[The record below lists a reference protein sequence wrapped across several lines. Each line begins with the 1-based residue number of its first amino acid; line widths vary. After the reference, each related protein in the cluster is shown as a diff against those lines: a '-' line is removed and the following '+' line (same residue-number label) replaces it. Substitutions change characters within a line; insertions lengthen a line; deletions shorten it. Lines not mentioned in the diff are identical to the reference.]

1 MNQRIIFIAVL
12 LLLIVLAATNQ
23 EHVNFESIR
32 QSIEQAGIY
41 APLIFILAY
50 AIGTVL
56 FLPGLAMTL
65 LGGALFGPYFST
77 LYSLSG
83 ATLGA
88 TFSFLIARYLAHEWV
103 EKKANQFTQR
113 LIKGVS
119 DEGWRFVAL
128 TRLVP
133 LFPFNLLN
141 YALGLSNIRA
151 LPYVIASFIFMA
163 PGAFAY
169 SWLGFAGKSLAS
181 GDADTVKHGL
191 IAVALIATVILIARL
206 VKQFK
211 R

>member
-65 LGGALFGPYFST
+65 LGGALFGPYFGT

-103 EKKANQFTQR
+103 EQRANQFTQGSS
-113 LIKGVS
+113 KA
-119 DEGWRFVAL
+119 FL
-128 TRLVP
+128 TRDGD
-133 LFPFNLLN
+133 LL
-141 YALGLSNIRA
+141 L
-151 LPYVIASFIFMA
+151 
-163 PGAFAY
+163 
-169 SWLGFAGKSLAS
+169 
-181 GDADTVKHGL
+181 
-191 IAVALIATVILIARL
+191 
-206 VKQFK
+206 
-211 R
+211 

>member
-12 LLLIVLAATNQ
+12 LLLIVLAAANQ

-32 QSIEQAGIY
+32 QTIEQAGIY
-41 APLIFILAY
+41 APLIFMLAY
-50 AIGTVL
+50 AMGTVL

-65 LGGALFGPYFST
+65 LGGALFGPYFGT

-88 TFSFLIARYLAHEWV
+88 TFSFLIARYLAHDWV
-103 EKKANQFTQR
+103 EKKANQFTQK

-141 YALGLSNIRA
+141 YALGLSNIGA

-169 SWLGFAGKSLAS
+169 SWLGFAGKSLAR